1 MFENLLALG
10 RARLIGLG
18 VLAAL
23 LLAGLAALALR
34 AGTPPMGVL
43 YADLDARDAGAIVQA
58 LERQRVPFRL
68 AQGGSQILVPEDQV
82 PRMRVTL
89 ARDGLP
95 SGGSLGNELHDRN
108 AGIMITPFQQEMN
121 RLRALEGELAR
132 TIRGIQGVRQV
143 RVHLVLPRREPFSRE
158 RADAQ
163 ASIALT
169 MAGAARLDREG
180 VQTVLHMVA
189 AAVPGLSARNIS
201 IVDSRG
207 EVLARGG
214 QAVGGSATAATHEEL
229 RQAHELRIA
238 RSVEELLERSLGPGR
253 VGVRANVEMDFD
265 RVETREERFDPENQ
279 VPRSTQSVNESNR
292 SSEPGNV
299 SVQNNLPGAEGQG
312 GGSGSQESRQEETTN
327 FEIGRSTR
335 STLREHPV
343 LRRVSIAVIVD
354 GVAEPVEG
362 GPPRMRE
369 RNAEEL
375 ARIAALVR
383 SAIGFNEQRGDQVR
397 VDSLPFFNAPVENA
411 PEGLFGLGIPEAAF
425 TRLVETAILAVV
437 ALVAL
442 LLVGR
447 PVARRL
453 AVAIAPPAALAGGP
467 EGAALAAG
475 GSAETAAGGVLPD
488 GTPAPALAADEEQT
502 IALSHI
508 EGRMRASSVTRLIEL
523 VQRNPDQ
530 SLVVIRR
537 WLAPE
542 DAS

>member
-1 MFENLLALG
+1 M
-10 RARLIGLG
+10 
-18 VLAAL
+18 V
-23 LLAGLAALALR
+23 
-34 AGTPPMGVL
+34 
-43 YADLDARDAGAIVQA
+43 
-58 LERQRVPFRL
+58 
-68 AQGGSQILVPEDQV
+68 
-82 PRMRVTL
+82 
-89 ARDGLP
+89 
-95 SGGSLGNELHDRN
+95 
-108 AGIMITPFQQEMN
+108 TPFQQEMN

-143 RVHLVLPRREPFSRE
+143 RVHLVLPRREAFSRD
-158 RADAQ
+158 RAEAQ

-169 MAGAARLDREG
+169 MAGSARMDREG
-180 VQTVLHMVA
+180 VQSVLHMVA

-214 QAVGGSATAATHEEL
+214 QAVGGAATAATHEEL
-229 RQAHELRIA
+229 RLAHEMRIS

-253 VGVRANVEMDFD
+253 VSVRANVEMDFD

-312 GGSGSQESRQEETTN
+312 GGGGSQESRQEETTN

-335 STLREHPV
+335 NTLREHPV
-343 LRRVSIAVIVD
+343 VRRVSIAVIVD
-354 GVAEPVEG
+354 GVTEPVEG
-362 GPPRMRE
+362 GAPRMRE

-383 SAIGFNEQRGDQVR
+383 SAVGFNEQRGDQVR
-397 VDSLPFFNAPVENA
+397 VDSIPFFNPPAETAPA
-411 PEGLFGLGIPEAAF
+411 GLFGLDVSQTLVA
-425 TRLVETAILAVV
+425 RLMETAILA
-437 ALVAL
+437 LVAL
-442 LLVGR
+442 LAIFLVAR
-447 PVARRL
+447 PVANRL
-453 AVAIAPPAALAGGP
+453 AMAIAPPALVAAGPDGAVPALASSEGGP
-467 EGAALAAG
+467 PPG
-475 GSAETAAGGVLPD
+475 TVLPD
-488 GTPAPALAADEEQT
+488 GTVVPALPPGSSEQT
-502 IALSHI
+502 VALAHV
-508 EGRMRASSVTRLIEL
+508 EGQLRVSSITRLVEL

-530 SLVVIRR
+530 SLAVIRR